1 MTRSEIVKLCLDR
14 LTEGGF
20 DAFEEPGGNITF
32 NVAGQSFSLL
42 MADGP
47 EIYVPPFF
55 IFRRVEAEPERDM
68 TVAVEPEEKVHFWR
82 CSDCNIT
89 FAHLGWVP
97 PPCPACGV
105 AKCIMKRST
114 QAEKEET
121 AAVAA

>member
-1 MTRSEIVKLCLDR
+1 MTRSEMKLCLDR

-20 DAFEEPGGNITF
+20 DAFEEPDGNITF

-42 MADGP
+42 MADRP
-47 EIYVPPFF
+47 EICVPPFF

-68 TVAVEPEEKVHFWR
+68 TVAVEPEDNVHFWR
-82 CSDCNIT
+82 CSDCSTI

-105 AKCIMKRST
+105 GKCLMKRST